1 MMRSRSSLS
10 ATESGR
16 GEPRPASAGRTSA
29 AGARTQAL
37 TALLAW
43 EAGRSET
50 LASWLDKE
58 GSGGPDQALARELAL
73 GAMTWARLY
82 DALADRFL
90 TPGRQPP
97 ALRWDLRLMAHQLF
111 ALDRIPVHAA
121 VDETVEA
128 LREQGERHLVGV
140 ANAVGRK
147 LGGIRLEQR
156 VTAGPLGRLAEDL
169 IPTALA
175 VRHSLPDLLV
185 DDLRAVL
192 PGEDVEGAYAQLN
205 HLPPLCT
212 RTRPG
217 ADLIGRSIIRRE
229 GPWTWWEDPAEALAL
244 VKDGR
249 CVVQD
254 RAQGEVSEMA
264 RVRPGERVL
273 DLCAA
278 PGGKSRAL
286 VDAGAQVFAADVS
299 RAKVRDLV
307 ADLAAIV
314 QDGCRPAF
322 APGSFDLVLVDAP
335 CSNSGVL
342 ARRPEARWRYDRSR
356 LGSLEALQKKL
367 IRAGAELVT
376 ADGRLLYST
385 CSLAPRENQLI
396 AQRLAGWR
404 VLAER
409 LTWPGPWHLGGYACL
424 LVRS

>member
-1 MMRSRSSLS
+1 
-10 ATESGR
+10 
-16 GEPRPASAGRTSA
+16 
-29 AGARTQAL
+29 
-37 TALLAW
+37 
-43 EAGRSET
+43 
-50 LASWLDKE
+50 
-58 GSGGPDQALARELAL
+58 
-73 GAMTWARLY
+73 MTWARLY

-97 ALRWDLRLMAHQLF
+97 ALRWALRLMAHQLF

-128 LREQGERHLVGV
+128 LRDQGERHLVGV

-147 LGGIRLEQR
+147 LGSIRLEQR
-156 VTAGPLGRLAEDL
+156 VSEGPLGRLAEDL

-192 PGEDVEGAYAQLN
+192 PGEDAEGAYAQLN

-286 VDAGAQVFAADVS
+286 IDAGARVFAADVS
-299 RAKVRDLV
+299 RAKVRELV
-307 ADLAAIV
+307 ADLPAIV

-356 LGSLEALQKKL
+356 LGSLEVLQKKL
-367 IRAGAELVT
+367 IRAGAELVA

-396 AQRLAGWR
+396 AQRLDGWR